1 MISAAGDPS
10 GIGPGNDHKGPT
22 RALLQHLLRMLE
34 TRVEA
39 ARLTAQ
45 TEVHAV
51 RSRVQLKLLAAVAM
65 IVGLWAAVVLIA
77 VALPPHLRVP
87 VLSGVVALFLIGAAV
102 AWFMGS
108 RERRRDE
115 PGSLSWFVDGLKLDL
130 EAFARAMDR
139 GAGQATMRPTDEPPP
154 DQPVPP
160 PPTEEGQ
167 GPTSKRSP
175 PSDLAA

>member
-34 TRVEA
+34 TRVDA
-39 ARLTAQ
+39 ARIAAQ

-51 RSRVQLKLLAAVAM
+51 RSRLQLKLLAAVAL
-65 IVGLWAAVVLIA
+65 IVALWAAIVLIA

-87 VLSGVVALFLIGAAV
+87 VLSGVVALFAIGALV
-102 AWFMGS
+102 AWIMGS
-108 RERRRDE
+108 RERRHDE
-115 PGSLSWFVDGLKLDL
+115 PGSLSWFVDGLKRDL
-130 EAFARAMDR
+130 EVFGRAMDR
-139 GAGQATMRPTDEPPP
+139 GAAQATARPSDEPPP
-154 DQPVPP
+154 EQPVPP
-160 PPTEEGQ
+160 PTQEGQ
-167 GPTSKRSP
+167 GPSTNRSP